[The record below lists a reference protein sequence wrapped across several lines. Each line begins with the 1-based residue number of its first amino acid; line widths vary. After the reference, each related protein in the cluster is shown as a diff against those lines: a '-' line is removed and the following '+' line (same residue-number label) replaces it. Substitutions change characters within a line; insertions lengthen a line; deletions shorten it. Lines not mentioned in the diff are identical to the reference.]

1 MRELNERRNK
11 DLSNDICKLCNKS
24 YYGTAVYEIG
34 NSIYI
39 QCIVTGTMWCK
50 EDANA
55 YNN

>member
-1 MRELNERRNK
+1 MRELNERGDR

-24 YYGTAVYEIG
+24 CYGTAVYEIG

-39 QCIVTGTMWCK
+39 QCIVTGTMWRK